1 MSKRF
6 AYSKYGKAS
15 GDAVA
20 VSLIH
25 LFGPD
30 VKKGDSFIVN
40 GKIVTLTRNDN
51 RVIIH
56 DKKLRDNLNTA
67 KLKKHELEAEINELT
82 TAVDEFAAAIRTHLT
97 TYYTENI
104 ERISGA
110 ERIQAAD
117 MDPDEQGNF
126 SFISDYSEI
135 GIENGVM
142 FYKIQYD
149 SPKSR
154 FKNFDISISYDFRTK
169 EVIDYRM
176 PNRSPA
182 AERNAQTNLRHFL

>member
-6 AYSKYGKAS
+6 AYSKYGKAG

-30 VKKGDSFIVN
+30 VKKGDSFVIN
-40 GKIVTLTRNDN
+40 GKIMTLKRKDQ
-51 RVIIH
+51 RIIIH
-56 DKKLRDNLNTA
+56 DKKLRDNLNER
-67 KLKKHELEAEINELT
+67 KLKKLDLEADINDLT
-82 TAVDEFAAAIRTHLT
+82 SSVEEFAAAIRTHLI

-104 ERISGA
+104 EKISGA
-110 ERIQAAD
+110 ERIRETDITA
-117 MDPDEQGNF
+117 DEQGNF
-126 SFISDYSEI
+126 TFIDDYSEI

-142 FYKIQYD
+142 YYKIQYD

-182 AERNAQTNLRHFL
+182 SERSAQTNLQQFL